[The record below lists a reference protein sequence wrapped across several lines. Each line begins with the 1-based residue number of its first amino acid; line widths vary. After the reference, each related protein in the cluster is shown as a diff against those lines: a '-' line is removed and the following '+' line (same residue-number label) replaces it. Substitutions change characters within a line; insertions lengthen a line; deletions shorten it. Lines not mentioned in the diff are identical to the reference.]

1 MSTSKLRID
10 LSQGIVEAEGSDTFV
25 LAVYADFKD
34 RLTFAEK
41 RQVPPA
47 SPASPASPAVN
58 GGEQKK
64 ASTTT
69 NGSAKPRKPKK
80 GRDAQVILK
89 DLDLS
94 KGRNGRLK
102 TFYEKYD
109 LKTNYERNLVFVYYM
124 QYELELENI
133 TDDHVFTCYRD
144 VGAKIPKALRQS
156 LIDTSSRNGWLDTSD
171 MNSIRV
177 ATPGVNHLEHD
188 LAKATGSA
196 E

>member
-34 RLTFAEK
+34 RLSFAEK
-41 RQVPPA
+41 KQTPPPPPA
-47 SPASPASPAVN
+47 PPAAD
-58 GGEQKK
+58 
-64 ASTTT
+64 
-69 NGSAKPRKPKK
+69 GSAKKEKAAAPSNGTAKTRKSKK

-94 KGRNGRLK
+94 KGKSGRLK
-102 TFYEKYD
+102 DFYEKYN

-124 QYELELENI
+124 QHELEIENI
-133 TDDHVFTCYRD
+133 TDNHVFTCYRD

-156 LIDTSSRNGWLDTSD
+156 LIDTSSRNGWLETSD
-171 MNSIRV
+171 MNNISV

-188 LAKATGSA
+188 LTKAVAS